1 MLLIMS
7 LETTMLIPK
16 TNCIL
21 YHFAWSCRSLER
33 ETEGTSK
40 TTSKFVYTILLI
52 AGLKQQYHL
61 YSFP

>member
-16 TNCIL
+16 TNRIL
-21 YHFAWSCRSLER
+21 YHFAWSCRSLEK
-33 ETEGTSK
+33 EIEGTSK

-52 AGLKQQYHL
+52 ACLEQQYHL